1 MGTKDKTLF
10 ELLGEMQHVALSVKD
25 TEEAV
30 KYFSK
35 MGVEFGDITIG
46 ERPDATLR
54 GKPSPHRLK
63 QAMSKNIKPNFQIT
77 QIWDGNSSQREFF
90 ETKGLGVHHI
100 CYNVDDLQETVAKF
114 KELGIDVLQE
124 SKALGYCFMDTSKI
138 CGCVIE
144 IVQRRR

>member
-1 MGTKDKTLF
+1 MGNKEKTIF

-25 TEEAV
+25 TDEAV
-30 KYFSK
+30 NYFSK
-35 MGVEFGDITIG
+35 MGVEFGDISIG
-46 ERPDATLR
+46 ARPDVILR

-63 QAMSKNIKPNFQIT
+63 QAMSKNVRPNFQIT
-77 QIWDGNSSQREFF
+77 EIVDGSSSQREFF
-90 ETKGLGVHHI
+90 EAKGLGVHHL

-144 IVQRRR
+144 IVQRKR